1 MVAIHPFLKILLFIL
16 TLVLTGLANAF
27 QLSLMLSTLL
37 LLIVCMKHQSYVQV
51 LLRMRWLFLSIL
63 FIYAFGTPGELV
75 PGFSIQFAPTYEGLN
90 LGLMQ
95 LARFLIALAAL
106 NLLLTSRP
114 AEEMILGLYLLL
126 LPLRCLGVDVGRF
139 AARLILTLHY
149 VEDLAESTKQVLSFD
164 VLNFEHANIPESAVK
179 SVNIKQQSFS
189 LLDKIILIGILLLF
203 TLVCWNT
210 K

>member
-27 QLSLMLSTLL
+27 QLSLMLSVLL
-37 LLIVCMKHQSYVQV
+37 FLIVCMKHQNYVQV

-75 PGFSIQFAPTYEGLN
+75 PQFPIQFAPTYEGLN

-95 LARFLIALAAL
+95 LARFMIALAAL

-114 AEEMILGLYLLL
+114 SEEMILGLYLLL
-126 LPLRCLGVDVGRF
+126 WPLRFLGLNVGRF

-149 VEDLAESTKQVLSFD
+149 VEELAESNKQVLSFD
-164 VLNFEHANIPESAVK
+164 GLNFEHENVTESAVK

-189 LLDKIILIGILLLF
+189 LLDKIILTAILLLF
-203 TLVCWNT
+203 ALVCWNT
-210 K
+210 